1 MGVYLL
7 HLKYR
12 CVFKPQKLPRRTFKY
27 CLLLIFLNWLPRSLP
42 AQQLTGIWS
51 GKISRSTAQYSGVEN
66 MEIQL
71 FQSGKRLWGHSFS
84 FKDTSRFVLFRVQGN
99 RDRKVKSVLLKEN
112 GVAFYLL
119 PPGYF
124 PCEKYF
130 DLIYSKIGRTEYL
143 TGKWGG
149 VGIGLDTSCFP
160 NEQLIVV
167 LQKLK
172 APEYPLETFASRK
185 VMDYFVTR
193 KNLKSEPDPVDSLLL
208 VEKSPLQR
216 LPDGDSIIKERK
228 LDIQRILQLTDS
240 VVRVSLYDNA
250 IIDDDTISVFVN
262 KKAYLVNTRVSDKK
276 IGFELKLTDP
286 TQPIE
291 ILMQAENLGSIPP
304 NTALMIIECGKKRY
318 EVRLTSSYEKHA
330 VIVITYD
337 PAGY

>member
-1 MGVYLL
+1 MLPERKRTYYLL
-7 HLKYR
+7 LL
-12 CVFKPQKLPRRTFKY
+12 FLY
-27 CLLLIFLNWLPRSLP
+27 CLPGGLQ

-51 GKISRSTAQYSGVEN
+51 GKISRNAAKYTGTEN
-66 MEIQL
+66 IEIQL
-71 FQSGKRLWGHSFS
+71 SQSGKRLWGHSFS
-84 FKDTSRFVLFRVQGN
+84 FKDTSRFVLYRLQGN
-99 RDRKVKSVLLKEN
+99 RDKKEKSVLLKEN
-112 GVAFYLL
+112 GEAFYLL

-130 DLIYSKIGRTEYL
+130 DLTYSKIGKTEYL

-172 APEYPLETFASRK
+172 NPEYPLETFVNRK
-185 VMDYFVTR
+185 VMDYFMNR
-193 KNLKSEPDPVDSLLL
+193 KNLKSEPDPLDSFLL
-208 VEKSPLQR
+208 VENLPLQK
-216 LPDGDSIIKERK
+216 LPAGDSIVKERK

-240 VVRVSLYDNA
+240 VVRISLYDNA
-250 IIDDDTISVFVN
+250 IIDNDTVSVFVN
-262 KKAYLVNTRVSDKK
+262 KQPLLVKARVSDKK

-286 TQPIE
+286 TQPME

-304 NTALMIIECGKKRY
+304 NTALMIIECGKRRY

-337 PAGY
+337 PNAD

>member
-1 MGVYLL
+1 MSKPKLTYYLL
-7 HLKYR
+7 
-12 CVFKPQKLPRRTFKY
+12 
-27 CLLLIFLNWLPRSLP
+27 LLFFSCPLSGLQ

-51 GKISRSTAQYSGVEN
+51 GKISRSTAQYSGAEN
-66 MEIQL
+66 IEIQL
-71 FQSGKRLWGHSFS
+71 SQSGKRLWGHSFS
-84 FKDTSRFVLFRVQGN
+84 FKDTSRFVLYRVQGN
-99 RDRKVKSVLLKEN
+99 RDKKDKSVLLKEN

-119 PPGYF
+119 PRGYF

-130 DLIYSKIGRTEYL
+130 DLTYSKIGKTEYL

-149 VGIGLDTSCFP
+149 VGIELDTSCFP

-172 APEYPLETFASRK
+172 NPDYPLETFVSRK
-185 VMDYFVTR
+185 VMDYFVNP
-193 KNLKSEPDPVDSLLL
+193 KNIKSEPDAVDSFLL
-208 VEKSPLQR
+208 VEKPPLQR

-262 KKAYLVNTRVSDKK
+262 KQPLLVKARVSDKK
-276 IGFELKLTDP
+276 IGFDLKLTDP

-304 NTALMIIECGKKRY
+304 NTALMIIECGKRRY

-337 PAGY
+337 PSSP